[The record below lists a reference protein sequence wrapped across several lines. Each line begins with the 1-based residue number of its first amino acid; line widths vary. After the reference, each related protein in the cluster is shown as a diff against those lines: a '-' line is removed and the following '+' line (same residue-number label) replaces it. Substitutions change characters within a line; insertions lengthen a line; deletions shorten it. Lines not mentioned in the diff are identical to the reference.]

1 MRSLSSRPPAPCR
14 LRRRPTLPS
23 ASRSSGGHA
32 AASGRNSAGRLE
44 GLRRR
49 CAQIGGRKRLQR
61 QHAAARAD
69 GWQEPP
75 GSGGHEQEYGARR
88 GLLQRLQKRVGG
100 VDVELVGLI
109 DDDDAPGR
117 PHPRD
122 AIGTSATGA
131 PRRWGCWRQSASP
144 SRHRGGAAR
153 ADPDARARALGGQ
166 RWCLRQPR
174 GFARWRRAHLDARA
188 PHEQTGRRASPCR
201 SPAGR
206 RRARH
211 GACGRR

>member
-23 ASRSSGGHA
+23 ASALERGPGRRIR
-32 AASGRNSAGRLE
+32 RNSAGRLE

-61 QHAAARAD
+61 QRAAARAD

-88 GLLQRLQKRVGG
+88 WLFQRLQKRVGC
-100 VDVELVGLI
+100 VDVELVCLI
-109 DDDDAPGR
+109 DDRRRAR
-117 PHPRD
+117 PPRPRD

-144 SRHRGGAAR
+144 SRRRGGAAR
-153 ADPDARARALGGQ
+153 AGPDARARAPGGQ
-166 RWCLRQPR
+166 RCVSSPTSRLCPLA
-174 GFARWRRAHLDARA
+174 ARSLGCASAARA
-188 PHEQTGRRASPCR
+188 NR
-201 SPAGR
+201 
-206 RRARH
+206 
-211 GACGRR
+211 